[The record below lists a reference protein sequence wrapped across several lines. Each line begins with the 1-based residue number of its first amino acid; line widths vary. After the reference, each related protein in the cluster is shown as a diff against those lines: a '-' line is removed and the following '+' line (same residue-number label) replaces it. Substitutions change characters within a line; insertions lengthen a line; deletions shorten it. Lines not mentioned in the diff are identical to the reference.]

1 MSQTQFIQLTP
12 IVSWPREVRVGEVY
26 AVTADLKAA
35 RGQAD
40 WPYPEEEFEVT
51 CMLDGLPFLETT
63 LVGSSALLL
72 HRFGGTYR
80 PVEFTIRA
88 LEEPPRGYRPS
99 LSLSFVNSGGTTL
112 ETAFL
117 SVTIATRREV
127 VVRESSPPARPQPDA
142 LTRELAPPPGVNL
155 RSGGADVSVYAGH
168 ADAVELCL
176 FDPGDRAGT
185 SERRVPLLERAHGWW
200 FGFVPDMQAGQRYG
214 LRAHGDWHPDQ
225 GLRHNPAKLLLD
237 PYAKALEGKVRW
249 GPEVYGHVVDKGWH
263 GDGELL
269 SDLDSRANVPRSVVI
284 DNYFDWKD
292 DRPPRHAPSELV
304 IYEAHVRNQTMLHP
318 GVPAEQRGTY
328 AGLAHPASVAHLTNL
343 GVTAV
348 ELLPIHAFTHEPHL
362 VRRGLTNHWGYN
374 TLGFFA
380 PHAPYAAAS
389 DPQGVVD
396 EFKGMVKLLH
406 REGIEVILDVVYNHT
421 AEQDRTG
428 AMLSWRGLDQ
438 RAYYRLDERGRDI
451 DVTGCGNTLDLR
463 HPVVCRMVLDSLRYW
478 VQEYH
483 VDGFRFD
490 LAVALSRGRGDDF
503 DPDHPF
509 LVALRTDPVLSS
521 VKLIAEPFDVGSN
534 GWRTGQFPPPFMEW
548 NDRYRDSVR
557 RFWVGDVR
565 SAPQDRP
572 TDGLQDLATR
582 LAGSRDLFG
591 NRDRGPTASVNYVTA
606 HVGFTTADLVAYD
619 HKHNEANGE
628 DNHDGTN
635 DNLSWNH
642 GVEGPTDDPQ
652 VLAART
658 LAIRNLLGT
667 LLLSTG
673 VPMINAGDELG
684 RSQGGN
690 NNPYCQDNSTSWINW
705 DLEPWQQELL
715 ATTSHLIRVR
725 QSLPTLRQ
733 RVWALGRQVHDD
745 GTRDMEWYAADGTPM
760 GDRWTEGHRLV
771 QLYVAGA
778 GTGWDSALLVVN
790 GGTTD
795 VEVTLPAVPRV
806 TTYRL
811 LWDSVWERPRDGGDA
826 APLGP
831 VTLSATSLRVYAASE
846 GA

>member
-1 MSQTQFIQLTP
+1 MSPWSHPATALPGPLTRDLA
-12 IVSWPREVRVGEVY
+12 PRPGV
-26 AVTADLKAA
+26 
-35 RGQAD
+35 
-40 WPYPEEEFEVT
+40 
-51 CMLDGLPFLETT
+51 T
-63 LVGSSALLL
+63 LV
-72 HRFGGTYR
+72 
-80 PVEFTIRA
+80 
-88 LEEPPRGYRPS
+88 
-99 LSLSFVNSGGTTL
+99 
-112 ETAFL
+112 
-117 SVTIATRREV
+117 
-127 VVRESSPPARPQPDA
+127 D
-142 LTRELAPPPGVNL
+142 
-155 RSGGADVSVYAGH
+155 GGADVAVYAGH

-176 FDPGDRAGT
+176 FDAGDTAGT
-185 SERRVPLLERAHGWW
+185 SERRVPLVERAHGWW
-200 FGFVPDMQAGQRYG
+200 FGFVPGVAAGQRYG
-214 LRAHGDWHPDQ
+214 FRAHGDWHPDQ

-237 PYAKALEGKVRW
+237 PYAKALDGKVRW
-249 GPEVYGHVVDKGWH
+249 GPEVYGHVVTKGWH
-263 GDGELL
+263 GDGELI
-269 SDLDSRANVPRSVVI
+269 SDLDSRANMPRGVVI
-284 DNYFDWKD
+284 DDRFDWEGD
-292 DRPPRHAPSELV
+292 AAPNRTRSESV
-304 IYEAHVRNQTMLHP
+304 IYEAHVRNQTALHP
-318 GVPAEQRGTY
+318 GVPPQLRGTY

-348 ELLPIHAFTHEPHL
+348 ELLPVHAFTHEPHL

-428 AMLSWRGLDQ
+428 ATLSWRGLDQ

-451 DVTGCGNTLDLR
+451 DVTGCGNTMDLR

-490 LAVALSRGRGDDF
+490 LAVALGRGRGDEF

-509 LVALRTDPVLSS
+509 LVAVRTDPVLSA
-521 VKLIAEPFDVGSN
+521 VKLIAEPWDLGMH

-548 NDRYRDSVR
+548 NDRYRDAVR
-557 RFWVGDVR
+557 RFWVGDVH
-565 SAPQDRP
+565 SQLHHRP
-572 TDGLQDLATR
+572 GNGLQELATR

-591 NRDRGPTASVNYVTA
+591 HRDRGPTASINFVAA
-606 HVGFTTADLVAYD
+606 HDGFTTADLVAYD

-628 DNHDGTN
+628 HNRDGSDGN
-635 DNLSWNH
+635 GSWNH
-642 GVEGPTDDPQ
+642 GVEGPTDDPT

-673 VPMINAGDELG
+673 IPMINAGDELG

-690 NNPYCQDNSTSWINW
+690 NNPYCQDNGTSWINW

-725 QSLPTLRQ
+725 QALPTLRQ

-745 GTRDMEWYAADGTPM
+745 GTRDMEWYAADGAPM
-760 GDRWTEGHRLV
+760 GDRWAEGHRLV

-778 GTGWDSALLVVN
+778 WMGWGSALLVVN
-790 GGTTD
+790 GSVDD
-795 VEVTLPAVPRV
+795 VELTLPTAPGA
-806 TTYRL
+806 TAYRL
-811 LWDSVWERPRDGGDA
+811 LWDSTWPLPRDGGDPMPPGA
-826 APLGP
+826 
-831 VTLSATSLRVYAASE
+831 VTVGATSLRVYAASDTT
-846 GA
+846 